1 MRYLARMSSYP
12 GRALL
17 QKTHELAVEFLDG
30 LDQRPVG
37 RAVDFAG
44 LVESAGGLLPAESED
59 PVSVIEHLARSID
72 AGLVASAGPRFFG
85 FVTGGAVPASLA
97 ADWLTSVW
105 DQNGFNYATS
115 PAAAAVEEVAA
126 RWLIELF
133 GLPSSTSVGFTTG
146 CTMSSFA
153 ALAAARHALLRRLGW
168 DVETQGLFG
177 APPITVVVSDE
188 SHITIFAALQ
198 MLGFGRDRVRRIPT
212 DSQGRMQLEELRLAL
227 TGALDP
233 VLVCAQVGNV
243 NTGAFDPLPEIAAC
257 VRAVSG
263 WLHVDGA
270 FGLWA
275 TASAAYRE
283 LARGIE
289 RADSIASDCHKWL
302 NVPYDS
308 GLVFVRDAAAHRA
321 ALTLSAAYYGRYPE
335 EVRDNYNWVPE
346 SSRRARGF
354 TVYAAL
360 RSLGRRGIAEMIERC
375 CALARRMA
383 ERLARGAG
391 VRVPNDVVLNQVL
404 VRFGDA
410 DAFTDE
416 VIRKVQQ
423 DGTCWAGPTT
433 WHGMHAM
440 RISVSNWSTSESD
453 IDLSADAILRS
464 ASAATAG

>member
-1 MRYLARMSSYP
+1 MSSYP
-12 GRALL
+12 ARALL
-17 QKTHELAVEFLDG
+17 QKTHALAVEYLDG

-37 RAVDFAG
+37 RPVDFAG
-44 LVESAGGLLPAESED
+44 LVESAGGPLPAEGED
-59 PVSVIEHLARSID
+59 PVCVIEHLAGSID
-72 AGLVASAGPRFFG
+72 AGLIASAGPRYFG
-85 FVTGGAVPASLA
+85 FVTGGALPASLA
-97 ADWLTSVW
+97 ADWLTSAW

-115 PAAAAVEEVAA
+115 PAAAAVEEVVA

-188 SHITIFAALQ
+188 SHVTIFAALQ

-212 DSQGRMQLEELRLAL
+212 DSQGRMRLEELRSAL
-227 TGALDP
+227 EDVRDP
-233 VLVCAQVGNV
+233 VLVCAQAGNV
-243 NTGAFDPLPEIAAC
+243 NTGAFDPLPEIAQCA
-257 VRAVSG
+257 RAASG

-275 TASAAYRE
+275 AASPAYRE
-283 LARGIE
+283 QARGIE
-289 RADSIASDCHKWL
+289 LADSIASDCHKWL

-321 ALTLSAAYYGRYPE
+321 AMTLSAAYYGQHPQ
-335 EVRDNYNWVPE
+335 EVRDNYNWVAE

-383 ERLARGAG
+383 ERLACDPD
-391 VRVPNDVVLNQVL
+391 VRILNDVVLNQVL

-453 IDLSADAILRS
+453 IDVSADAILRC
-464 ASAATAG
+464 ASGATAG